1 MKVYSKSLEENKKR
15 DVLLTCSI
23 ERVIKTAI
31 RVARESKHE
40 DANLCVDDL
49 ESLEEIL
56 VDLWNEARNSIYID
70 QMILNNDPLG
80 FALRDKEEQEEAKRR
95 SA

>member
-31 RVARESKHE
+31 RVACESKHE
-40 DANLCVDDL
+40 DADLCVDDL
-49 ESLEEIL
+49 ESLEKIL

-70 QMILNNDPLG
+70 QMVLNNDPLG